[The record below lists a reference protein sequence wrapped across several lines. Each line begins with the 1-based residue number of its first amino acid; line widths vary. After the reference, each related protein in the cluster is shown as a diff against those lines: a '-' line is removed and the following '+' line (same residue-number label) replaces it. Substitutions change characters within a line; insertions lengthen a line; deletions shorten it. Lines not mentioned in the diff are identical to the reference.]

1 MYLSQREAIILDQL
15 LYSHTEIPISS
26 FQSLLQV
33 SRRTVYREI
42 TNLEASLKALNIEI
56 VNERN
61 KGYKLIGHAETL
73 NMLREENTARNQ
85 HIFSKDERQDG
96 IITTLLVNEEPV
108 TAEVLSQQFTVSLN
122 TIYQDIDAIEERLG
136 ANRVNRLPAQG
147 FTLDV
152 DEINNRNIVATTIYN
167 NLSPADSATY
177 LSDLSEIGAAI
188 DKPFFLTFISDTSL
202 KAVVESFRQSDLNSG
217 KKMNDNQIRPVLIQL
232 AYALDR
238 IQAGFSIGDIVS
250 IETNVPSDIINL
262 AYQITGHIANQLKIN
277 IPINERNLLV
287 NQLEGINF
295 KNKES
300 IFNVNFDT
308 QLSYKVQKFIRLVS
322 EKTSNDFRQDK
333 RLYKG
338 LISHIRAALKRI
350 ENDPITSFKDT
361 SLAPVVDQYKDLYV
375 KVEES
380 FKAVFSTDISH
391 EEAAYIL
398 MHFAASYEAGP
409 SLNYQPRLLVIV
421 SNYGGA
427 GKIIKERLEKQFQA
441 IFQVDIT
448 QLSKI
453 DQLDVGSYSM
463 ILSTTPLKNFPVE
476 YQLIS
481 PVLADK
487 DIDLLKDF
495 IETYKL
501 GHKNPLT
508 NHFGDDNYKLTFEEM
523 RDSIL
528 IADDLLKQFEVKDIN
543 SKEHVEATVEAV
555 IQSLKPLAVSD
566 GALVSQAI
574 IKRYKT
580 TPIGIPKTNMSLFHS
595 VHEDV
600 KTPVFKVY
608 NLSSPFYVEGMDRQ
622 MILLKRILLLLAPA
636 PLDANVKTVLGWIS
650 QSIIENNI
658 NTDLYNTGNE
668 ETLRNLLSRLFVE
681 AIQESGKGDD

>member
-42 TNLEASLKALNIEI
+42 TNLEASLKTLNIEI

-61 KGYKLIGHAETL
+61 KGYKLVGHADTL

-85 HIFSKDERQDG
+85 YVFSKDERQDG

-108 TAEVLSQQFTVSLN
+108 TAEVLSQQFAVSLN

-167 NLSPADSATY
+167 NLSPSDSATY

-202 KAVVESFRQSDLNSG
+202 KAVVESFHQSDLNSG

-232 AYALDR
+232 AYAVDR

-262 AYQITGHIANQLKIN
+262 AYQITGHIADQLKIN
-277 IPINERNLLV
+277 IPINERNLFV

-421 SNYGGA
+421 SNYGGT

-463 ILSTTPLKNFPVE
+463 ILSTAPLKNFPVE

-495 IETYKL
+495 IDTYKL

-528 IADDLLKQFEVKDIN
+528 IADDLLKQFEVKDID
-543 SKEHVEATVEAV
+543 SKEHVEATVEAL

-566 GALVSQAI
+566 DALVSQAI

>member
-42 TNLEASLKALNIEI
+42 TNLEASLKTLNIEI

-61 KGYKLIGHAETL
+61 KGYKLVGHAETL

-85 HIFSKDERQDG
+85 YIFSKDERQDG

-108 TAEVLSQQFTVSLN
+108 TAEVLSQQFAVSLN

-167 NLSPADSATY
+167 NLSPSDSAIY

-188 DKPFFLTFISDTSL
+188 DKPFFLTFISDNSL
-202 KAVVESFRQSDLNSG
+202 KAVVESFHQSDLNSG

-361 SLAPVVDQYKDLYV
+361 SLEPVVDQYKDLYV

-453 DQLDVGSYSM
+453 DRLDVGSYSM
-463 ILSTTPLKNFPVE
+463 ILSTAPLKNFPVE

-566 GALVSQAI
+566 DALVSQAI

>member
-42 TNLEASLKALNIEI
+42 TNLEASLKTLNIEI

-61 KGYKLIGHAETL
+61 KGYKLVGHAETL

-85 HIFSKDERQDG
+85 YIFSKDERQDG

-108 TAEVLSQQFTVSLN
+108 TAEVLSQQFAVSLN

-167 NLSPADSATY
+167 NLSPSDSAIY

-188 DKPFFLTFISDTSL
+188 DKPFFLTFISDNSL
-202 KAVVESFRQSDLNSG
+202 KAVVESFHQSDLNSG

-453 DQLDVGSYSM
+453 DRLDVGSYSM
-463 ILSTTPLKNFPVE
+463 ILSTAPLKNFPVE

-566 GALVSQAI
+566 DALVSQAI

-600 KTPVFKVY
+600 KTPVFKIY

-622 MILLKRILLLLAPA
+622 MISLKRILLLLAPA

-668 ETLRNLLSRLFVE
+668 ETLKNLLSRLFVE

>member
-33 SRRTVYREI
+33 SRRTIYREI
-42 TNLEASLKALNIEI
+42 TNLEASLKTLNIEI

-61 KGYKLIGHAETL
+61 KGYKLVGHAETL

-85 HIFSKDERQDG
+85 YVFSKDERQDG

-108 TAEVLSQQFTVSLN
+108 TADVLSQQFAVSLN

-136 ANRVNRLPAQG
+136 ANRVNRLPAQS

-188 DKPFFLTFISDTSL
+188 DKPFFLTFISDNSL
-202 KAVVESFRQSDLNSG
+202 KAVVESFHQSDLNSG

-361 SLAPVVDQYKDLYV
+361 SLEPVVDQYKDLYV

-453 DQLDVGSYSM
+453 DRLDVGSYSM
-463 ILSTTPLKNFPVE
+463 ILSTAPLKNFPVE

-566 GALVSQAI
+566 DALVSQAI

-622 MILLKRILLLLAPA
+622 MISLKRILLLLAPA

-668 ETLRNLLSRLFVE
+668 ETLKNLLSRLFVE

>member
-42 TNLEASLKALNIEI
+42 TNLEASLKTLNIEI

-61 KGYKLIGHAETL
+61 KGYKLVGHADTL

-85 HIFSKDERQDG
+85 YVFSKDERQDG

-108 TAEVLSQQFTVSLN
+108 TAEVLSQQFAVSLN

-202 KAVVESFRQSDLNSG
+202 KAVVESFHQSDLNSG

-232 AYALDR
+232 AYAVDR

-262 AYQITGHIANQLKIN
+262 AYQITGHIADQLKIN
-277 IPINERNLLV
+277 IPINERNLFV

-421 SNYGGA
+421 SNYGGT

-463 ILSTTPLKNFPVE
+463 ILSTAPLKNFPVE

-495 IETYKL
+495 IDTYKL

-528 IADDLLKQFEVKDIN
+528 IADDLLKQFEVKDID
-543 SKEHVEATVEAV
+543 SKEHVEATVEAL

-566 GALVSQAI
+566 DALVSQAI

>member
-42 TNLEASLKALNIEI
+42 TNLEASLKTLNIEI

-61 KGYKLIGHAETL
+61 KGYKLVGHAETL

-85 HIFSKDERQDG
+85 YIFSKDERQDG

-108 TAEVLSQQFTVSLN
+108 TAEVLSQQFAVSLN

-167 NLSPADSATY
+167 NLSPSDSAIY

-188 DKPFFLTFISDTSL
+188 DKPFFLTFISDNSL
-202 KAVVESFRQSDLNSG
+202 KAVVESFHQSDLNSG

-361 SLAPVVDQYKDLYV
+361 SLEPVVDQYKDLYV

-453 DQLDVGSYSM
+453 DRLDVGSYSM
-463 ILSTTPLKNFPVE
+463 ILSTAPLKNFPVE

-528 IADDLLKQFEVKDIN
+528 IADDLLKQFEVKDID

-566 GALVSQAI
+566 DALVSQAI

-622 MILLKRILLLLAPA
+622 MISLKRILLLLAPA

-668 ETLRNLLSRLFVE
+668 ETLKNLLSRLFVE

>member
-42 TNLEASLKALNIEI
+42 TNLEASLKTLNIEI

-61 KGYKLIGHAETL
+61 KGYKLVGHAETL

-85 HIFSKDERQDG
+85 YVFSKDERQDG

-108 TAEVLSQQFTVSLN
+108 TADVLSQQFAVSLN

-167 NLSPADSATY
+167 NLSPSDSAIY

-188 DKPFFLTFISDTSL
+188 DKPFFLTFISDNSL
-202 KAVVESFRQSDLNSG
+202 KAVVESFHQSDLNSG

-361 SLAPVVDQYKDLYV
+361 SLEPVVDQYKDLYV

-453 DQLDVGSYSM
+453 DRLDVGSYSM
-463 ILSTTPLKNFPVE
+463 ILSTAPLKNFPVE

-566 GALVSQAI
+566 DALVSQAI

-622 MILLKRILLLLAPA
+622 MISLKRILLLLAPA

>member
-33 SRRTVYREI
+33 SRRTIYREI
-42 TNLEASLKALNIEI
+42 TNLEASLKTLNIEI

-61 KGYKLIGHAETL
+61 KGYKLVGHAETL

-85 HIFSKDERQDG
+85 YVFSKDERQDG

-108 TAEVLSQQFTVSLN
+108 TAEVLSQQFAVSLN

-167 NLSPADSATY
+167 NLSPSDSATY

-188 DKPFFLTFISDTSL
+188 DKPFFLTFISDNSL
-202 KAVVESFRQSDLNSG
+202 KAVVESFHQSDLNSG

-250 IETNVPSDIINL
+250 IETNVPSDIIHL
-262 AYQITGHIANQLKIN
+262 AYQLTGHIANQLKIN

-421 SNYGGA
+421 SNYGGT

-463 ILSTTPLKNFPVE
+463 ILSTAPLKNFPVE

-528 IADDLLKQFEVKDIN
+528 IADDLLKQFEVKDID

-566 GALVSQAI
+566 DALVSQAI

-622 MILLKRILLLLAPA
+622 MIPLKRILLLLAPA

>member
-1 MYLSQREAIILDQL
+1 MSAIYWL
-15 LYSHTEIPISS
+15 
-26 FQSLLQV
+26 
-33 SRRTVYREI
+33 
-42 TNLEASLKALNIEI
+42 TNWK
-56 VNERN
+56 
-61 KGYKLIGHAETL
+61 
-73 NMLREENTARNQ
+73 
-85 HIFSKDERQDG
+85 
-96 IITTLLVNEEPV
+96 
-108 TAEVLSQQFTVSLN
+108 
-122 TIYQDIDAIEERLG
+122 
-136 ANRVNRLPAQG
+136 
-147 FTLDV
+147 
-152 DEINNRNIVATTIYN
+152 
-167 NLSPADSATY
+167 
-177 LSDLSEIGAAI
+177 
-188 DKPFFLTFISDTSL
+188 
-202 KAVVESFRQSDLNSG
+202 
-217 KKMNDNQIRPVLIQL
+217 
-232 AYALDR
+232 
-238 IQAGFSIGDIVS
+238 VS
-250 IETNVPSDIINL
+250 I
-262 AYQITGHIANQLKIN
+262 
-277 IPINERNLLV
+277 
-287 NQLEGINF
+287 F

-380 FKAVFSTDISH
+380 FKAVSSTDISH

-409 SLNYQPRLLVIV
+409 SLNYQPRLLLIV
-421 SNYGGA
+421 SNYGGT

-463 ILSTTPLKNFPVE
+463 ILSTAPLKNFPVE

-487 DIDLLKDF
+487 DIDLLK
-495 IETYKL
+495 
-501 GHKNPLT
+501 
-508 NHFGDDNYKLTFEEM
+508 
-523 RDSIL
+523 
-528 IADDLLKQFEVKDIN
+528 QFEVKDID
-543 SKEHVEATVEAV
+543 SKEHVEATVEAF

-566 GALVSQAI
+566 DALVSQAI

-608 NLSSPFYVEGMDRQ
+608 NLSSAFYVEGTRQ
-622 MILLKRILLLLAPA
+622 IILLKRILLLLAPA

-681 AIQESGKGDD
+681 AIQELGKGDD

>member
-167 NLSPADSATY
+167 NLSPSDSATY

-463 ILSTTPLKNFPVE
+463 ILSTAPLKNFPVE

-566 GALVSQAI
+566 DALVSQAI

>member
-42 TNLEASLKALNIEI
+42 TNLEASLKTLNIEI

-61 KGYKLIGHAETL
+61 KGYKLVGHAETL

-85 HIFSKDERQDG
+85 YVFSKDERQDG

-108 TAEVLSQQFTVSLN
+108 TAEVLSQQFAVSLN

-167 NLSPADSATY
+167 NLSPSDSAIY

-188 DKPFFLTFISDTSL
+188 DKPFFLTFISDNSL
-202 KAVVESFRQSDLNSG
+202 KAVVESFHQSDLNSG

-361 SLAPVVDQYKDLYV
+361 SLEPVVDQYKDLYV

-453 DQLDVGSYSM
+453 DRLDVGSYSM
-463 ILSTTPLKNFPVE
+463 ILSTAPLKNFPVE

-566 GALVSQAI
+566 DALVSQAI

-622 MILLKRILLLLAPA
+622 MISLKRILLLLAPA

-668 ETLRNLLSRLFVE
+668 ETLKNLLSRLFVE

>member
-33 SRRTVYREI
+33 SRRTIYREI
-42 TNLEASLKALNIEI
+42 TNLEASLKTLNIEI

-61 KGYKLIGHAETL
+61 KGYKLVGHAETL

-85 HIFSKDERQDG
+85 YVFSKDERQDG

-108 TAEVLSQQFTVSLN
+108 TADVLSQQFAVSLN

-167 NLSPADSATY
+167 NLSPSDSAIY

-188 DKPFFLTFISDTSL
+188 DKPFFLTFISDNSL
-202 KAVVESFRQSDLNSG
+202 KAVVESFHQSDLNSG

-361 SLAPVVDQYKDLYV
+361 SLEPVVDQYKDLYV

-453 DQLDVGSYSM
+453 DRLDVGSYSM
-463 ILSTTPLKNFPVE
+463 ILSTAPLKNFPVE

-566 GALVSQAI
+566 DALVSQAI

-595 VHEDV
+595 VHEEV

-622 MILLKRILLLLAPA
+622 MISLKRILLLLAPA

-668 ETLRNLLSRLFVE
+668 ETLKNLLSRLFVE

>member
-42 TNLEASLKALNIEI
+42 TNLEESLKTLNIEI

-61 KGYKLIGHAETL
+61 KGYKLVGHAETL

-85 HIFSKDERQDG
+85 YIFSKDERQDG

-108 TAEVLSQQFTVSLN
+108 TAEVLSQQFAVSLN

-167 NLSPADSATY
+167 NLSPSDSATY

-188 DKPFFLTFISDTSL
+188 DKPFFLTFISDNSL
-202 KAVVESFRQSDLNSG
+202 KAVVESFHQSDLNSG

-250 IETNVPSDIINL
+250 IEANVPSDIINL

-361 SLAPVVDQYKDLYV
+361 SLEPVVDQYKDLYV

-453 DQLDVGSYSM
+453 DRLDVGSYSM
-463 ILSTTPLKNFPVE
+463 ILSTAPLKNFPVE

-566 GALVSQAI
+566 DALVSQAI

-622 MILLKRILLLLAPA
+622 MISLKRILLLLAPA
-636 PLDANVKTVLGWIS
+636 PLDDNVKTVLGWIS

>member
-42 TNLEASLKALNIEI
+42 TNLEASLKTLNIEI

-61 KGYKLIGHAETL
+61 KGYKLVGHAETL

-85 HIFSKDERQDG
+85 YIFSKDERQDG

-108 TAEVLSQQFTVSLN
+108 TAEVLSQQFAVSLN

-167 NLSPADSATY
+167 NLSPSDSAIY

-188 DKPFFLTFISDTSL
+188 DKPFFLTFISDNSL
-202 KAVVESFRQSDLNSG
+202 KAVVESFHQSDLNSG

-463 ILSTTPLKNFPVE
+463 ILSTAPLKNFPVE

-566 GALVSQAI
+566 DALVSQAI

-622 MILLKRILLLLAPA
+622 MISLKRILLLLAPA

-668 ETLRNLLSRLFVE
+668 ETLKNLLSRLFVE

>member
-42 TNLEASLKALNIEI
+42 TNLEASLKTLNIEI

-61 KGYKLIGHAETL
+61 KGYKLVGHAETL

-85 HIFSKDERQDG
+85 YVFSKDERQDG

-108 TAEVLSQQFTVSLN
+108 TADVLSQQFAVSLN
-122 TIYQDIDAIEERLG
+122 TIYQDIDAVEERLG

-167 NLSPADSATY
+167 NLSPSDSATY

-188 DKPFFLTFISDTSL
+188 DKPFFLTFISDNSL
-202 KAVVESFRQSDLNSG
+202 KAVVESFHQSDLNSG

-361 SLAPVVDQYKDLYV
+361 SLEPVVDQYKDLYV

-453 DQLDVGSYSM
+453 DRLDVGSYSM
-463 ILSTTPLKNFPVE
+463 ILSTAPLKNFPVE

-566 GALVSQAI
+566 DALVSQAI

-622 MILLKRILLLLAPA
+622 MISLKRILLLLAPA

>member
-42 TNLEASLKALNIEI
+42 TNLEASLKTLNIEI

-61 KGYKLIGHAETL
+61 KGYKLVGHAETL

-85 HIFSKDERQDG
+85 YIFSKDERQDG

-108 TAEVLSQQFTVSLN
+108 TAEVLSQQFAVSLN

-167 NLSPADSATY
+167 NLSPSDSATY

-188 DKPFFLTFISDTSL
+188 DKPFFLTFISDNSL
-202 KAVVESFRQSDLNSG
+202 KAVVESFHQSDLNSG

-250 IETNVPSDIINL
+250 IEANVPSDIINL

-361 SLAPVVDQYKDLYV
+361 SLEPVVDQYKDLYV

-453 DQLDVGSYSM
+453 DRLDVGSYSM
-463 ILSTTPLKNFPVE
+463 ILSTAPLKNFPVE

-566 GALVSQAI
+566 DALVSQAI

-622 MILLKRILLLLAPA
+622 MISLKRILLLLAPA

>member
-42 TNLEASLKALNIEI
+42 TNLEASLKTLNIEI

-61 KGYKLIGHAETL
+61 KGYKLVGHADTL

-85 HIFSKDERQDG
+85 YVFSKDERQDG

-108 TAEVLSQQFTVSLN
+108 TAEVLSQQFAVSLN

-167 NLSPADSATY
+167 NLSPSDSATY

-202 KAVVESFRQSDLNSG
+202 KAVVESFHQSDLNSG

-232 AYALDR
+232 AYAVDR

-277 IPINERNLLV
+277 IPINERNLFV

-421 SNYGGA
+421 SNYGGT

-463 ILSTTPLKNFPVE
+463 ILSTAPLKNFPVE

-528 IADDLLKQFEVKDIN
+528 IADDLLKQFEVKDID
-543 SKEHVEATVEAV
+543 SKEHVEATVEAL
-555 IQSLKPLAVSD
+555 IQSLKLLVVSD
-566 GALVSQAI
+566 DALVSQAI

>member
-42 TNLEASLKALNIEI
+42 TNLEASLKTLNIEI

-61 KGYKLIGHAETL
+61 KGYKLVGHAETL

-202 KAVVESFRQSDLNSG
+202 KAVVESFHQSDLNSG

-375 KVEES
+375 KVEKS

-421 SNYGGA
+421 SNYGGT

-463 ILSTTPLKNFPVE
+463 ILSTAPLKNFPVE

-528 IADDLLKQFEVKDIN
+528 IADDLLKQFEVKDID
-543 SKEHVEATVEAV
+543 SKEHVEATVEAL

-566 GALVSQAI
+566 DALVSQAI
-574 IKRYKT
+574 IKRYKI

-608 NLSSPFYVEGMDRQ
+608 NLSNPFYVEGMDRQ
-622 MILLKRILLLLAPA
+622 MISLKRILLLLAPA

-658 NTDLYNTGNE
+658 NTDLYNTGSE

>member
-42 TNLEASLKALNIEI
+42 TNLEASLKTLNIEI

-61 KGYKLIGHAETL
+61 KGYKLVGHAETL

-85 HIFSKDERQDG
+85 YIFSKDERQDG

-108 TAEVLSQQFTVSLN
+108 TAEVLSQQFAVSLN

-167 NLSPADSATY
+167 NLSPSDSAIY

-188 DKPFFLTFISDTSL
+188 DKPFFLTFISDNSL
-202 KAVVESFRQSDLNSG
+202 KAVVESFHQSDLNSG

-453 DQLDVGSYSM
+453 DRLDVGSYSM
-463 ILSTTPLKNFPVE
+463 ILSTAPLKNFPVE

-543 SKEHVEATVEAV
+543 SKEHVEATIEAV

-566 GALVSQAI
+566 DALVSQAI

-622 MILLKRILLLLAPA
+622 MISLKRILLLLAPA

>member
-42 TNLEASLKALNIEI
+42 TNLEASLKTLNIEI

-61 KGYKLIGHAETL
+61 KGYKLVGHAETL

-85 HIFSKDERQDG
+85 YIFSKDERQDG

-108 TAEVLSQQFTVSLN
+108 TAEVLSQQFAVSLN

-167 NLSPADSATY
+167 NLSPSDSAIY

-188 DKPFFLTFISDTSL
+188 DKPFFLTFISDNSL
-202 KAVVESFRQSDLNSG
+202 KAVVESFHQSDLNSG

-453 DQLDVGSYSM
+453 DRLDVGSYSM
-463 ILSTTPLKNFPVE
+463 ILSTAPLKNFPVE

-566 GALVSQAI
+566 DALVSQAI

>member
-1 MYLSQREAIILDQL
+1 MYLSHREAIILDQL

-42 TNLEASLKALNIEI
+42 TNLEASLKTLNIEI

-61 KGYKLIGHAETL
+61 KGYKLVGHAETL

-85 HIFSKDERQDG
+85 YIFSKDERQDG

-108 TAEVLSQQFTVSLN
+108 TAEVLSQQFAVSLN

-167 NLSPADSATY
+167 NLSPSDSATY

-188 DKPFFLTFISDTSL
+188 DKPFFLTFISDNSL
-202 KAVVESFRQSDLNSG
+202 KAVVESFHQSDLNSG

-322 EKTSNDFRQDK
+322 EKTSNDFRKDK

-463 ILSTTPLKNFPVE
+463 ILSTAPLKNFPVE

-566 GALVSQAI
+566 DALVSQAI

-622 MILLKRILLLLAPA
+622 MISLKRILLLLAPA

>member
-42 TNLEASLKALNIEI
+42 TNLEASLKTLNIEI

-61 KGYKLIGHAETL
+61 KGYKLVGHADTL

-85 HIFSKDERQDG
+85 YVFSKDERQDG

-108 TAEVLSQQFTVSLN
+108 TAEVLSQQFAVSLN

-167 NLSPADSATY
+167 NLSPSDSATY

-188 DKPFFLTFISDTSL
+188 DKPFFLTFISDNSL
-202 KAVVESFRQSDLNSG
+202 KAVVESFHQSDLNSG

-361 SLAPVVDQYKDLYV
+361 SLEPVVDQYKDLYV

-453 DQLDVGSYSM
+453 DRLDVGSYSM
-463 ILSTTPLKNFPVE
+463 ILSTAPLKNFPVE

-566 GALVSQAI
+566 DALVSQAI

-622 MILLKRILLLLAPA
+622 MISLKRILLLLAPA

-668 ETLRNLLSRLFVE
+668 ETLKNLLSRLFVE

>member
-42 TNLEASLKALNIEI
+42 TNLEASLKTLNIEI

-61 KGYKLIGHAETL
+61 KGYKLVGHAETL

-85 HIFSKDERQDG
+85 YIFSKDERQDG

-108 TAEVLSQQFTVSLN
+108 TAEVLSQQFAVSLN

-167 NLSPADSATY
+167 NLSPSDSAIY

-188 DKPFFLTFISDTSL
+188 DKPFFLTFISDNSL
-202 KAVVESFRQSDLNSG
+202 KAVVESFHQSDLNSG

-453 DQLDVGSYSM
+453 DRLDVGSYSM
-463 ILSTTPLKNFPVE
+463 ILSTAPLKNFPVE

-566 GALVSQAI
+566 DALVSQAI

-622 MILLKRILLLLAPA
+622 MISLKRILLLLAPA

-668 ETLRNLLSRLFVE
+668 ETLKNLLSRLFVE

>member
-1 MYLSQREAIILDQL
+1 M
-15 LYSHTEIPISS
+15 
-26 FQSLLQV
+26 
-33 SRRTVYREI
+33 
-42 TNLEASLKALNIEI
+42 
-56 VNERN
+56 
-61 KGYKLIGHAETL
+61 
-73 NMLREENTARNQ
+73 
-85 HIFSKDERQDG
+85 
-96 IITTLLVNEEPV
+96 
-108 TAEVLSQQFTVSLN
+108 
-122 TIYQDIDAIEERLG
+122 
-136 ANRVNRLPAQG
+136 
-147 FTLDV
+147 
-152 DEINNRNIVATTIYN
+152 
-167 NLSPADSATY
+167 
-177 LSDLSEIGAAI
+177 
-188 DKPFFLTFISDTSL
+188 
-202 KAVVESFRQSDLNSG
+202 
-217 KKMNDNQIRPVLIQL
+217 
-232 AYALDR
+232 
-238 IQAGFSIGDIVS
+238 
-250 IETNVPSDIINL
+250 

-361 SLAPVVDQYKDLYV
+361 SLEPVVDQYKDLYV

-409 SLNYQPRLLVIV
+409 SLNYQPRLLLIV
-421 SNYGGA
+421 SNYGGT

-463 ILSTTPLKNFPVE
+463 ILSTAPLKNFPVE

-487 DIDLLKDF
+487 DIDLLK
-495 IETYKL
+495 
-501 GHKNPLT
+501 
-508 NHFGDDNYKLTFEEM
+508 
-523 RDSIL
+523 
-528 IADDLLKQFEVKDIN
+528 QFEVKDID

-566 GALVSQAI
+566 DALVSQAI

-622 MILLKRILLLLAPA
+622 MISLKRILLLLAPA

>member
-42 TNLEASLKALNIEI
+42 TNLEASLKTLNIEI

-61 KGYKLIGHAETL
+61 KGYKLVGHAETL

-85 HIFSKDERQDG
+85 YVFSKDERQDG

-108 TAEVLSQQFTVSLN
+108 TAEALSQQFAVSLN

-167 NLSPADSATY
+167 NLSPSDSATY

-188 DKPFFLTFISDTSL
+188 DKPFFLTFISDNSL
-202 KAVVESFRQSDLNSG
+202 KAVVESFHQSDLNSG

-262 AYQITGHIANQLKIN
+262 AYQITGHIADQLKIN

-421 SNYGGA
+421 SNYGGM

-453 DQLDVGSYSM
+453 DRLDVGSYSM
-463 ILSTTPLKNFPVE
+463 ILSTAPLKNFPVE

-543 SKEHVEATVEAV
+543 IKEHVEATVEAV

-566 GALVSQAI
+566 DALVSQAI

-622 MILLKRILLLLAPA
+622 MISLKRILLLLAPA

>member
-1 MYLSQREAIILDQL
+1 M
-15 LYSHTEIPISS
+15 
-26 FQSLLQV
+26 
-33 SRRTVYREI
+33 
-42 TNLEASLKALNIEI
+42 
-56 VNERN
+56 
-61 KGYKLIGHAETL
+61 
-73 NMLREENTARNQ
+73 
-85 HIFSKDERQDG
+85 
-96 IITTLLVNEEPV
+96 
-108 TAEVLSQQFTVSLN
+108 
-122 TIYQDIDAIEERLG
+122 
-136 ANRVNRLPAQG
+136 
-147 FTLDV
+147 
-152 DEINNRNIVATTIYN
+152 
-167 NLSPADSATY
+167 
-177 LSDLSEIGAAI
+177 
-188 DKPFFLTFISDTSL
+188 
-202 KAVVESFRQSDLNSG
+202 
-217 KKMNDNQIRPVLIQL
+217 
-232 AYALDR
+232 
-238 IQAGFSIGDIVS
+238 
-250 IETNVPSDIINL
+250 

-361 SLAPVVDQYKDLYV
+361 SLEPVVDQYKDLYV

-421 SNYGGA
+421 SNYGGT

-463 ILSTTPLKNFPVE
+463 ILSTAPLKNFPVE

-487 DIDLLKDF
+487 DIALLKDF

-528 IADDLLKQFEVKDIN
+528 IADDLLKQFEVKDID

-566 GALVSQAI
+566 DALVSQAI

-622 MILLKRILLLLAPA
+622 MISLKRILLLLAPA

-681 AIQESGKGDD
+681 AIQESGRAMIK

>member
-463 ILSTTPLKNFPVE
+463 ILSTAPLKNFPVE

-566 GALVSQAI
+566 DALVSQAI

>member
-15 LYSHTEIPISS
+15 LYNHSGIPISS

-42 TNLEASLKALNIEI
+42 TNLEESLKALNIQI

-61 KGYKLIGHAETL
+61 KGYRLVGNAETL
-73 NMLREENTARNQ
+73 EMLREENTARNQ
-85 HIFSKDERQDG
+85 YVFSKDERQEG
-96 IITTLLVNEEPV
+96 IVTTLLVNEAPV
-108 TAEVLSQQFTVSLN
+108 TAEVLSQQFAVSLN
-122 TIYQDIDAIEERLG
+122 TIYQDIDAIEENLG
-136 ANRVNRLPAQG
+136 AIRLNRLPAQG
-147 FTLDV
+147 FTIKT
-152 DEINNRNIVATTIYN
+152 DEITNRNIVATNIYN
-167 NLSPADSATY
+167 NLSPADSVTY
-177 LSDLSEIGAAI
+177 LSDLTEIGASL

-202 KAVVESFRQSDLNSG
+202 QTVLESFKRSDMTADR
-217 KKMNDNQIRPVLIQL
+217 KMNDNQIRPVLIQL
-232 AYALDR
+232 AYAIDR
-238 IQAGFSIGDIVS
+238 MKAGHAIADIVR
-250 IETNVPSDIINL
+250 IEQDVPSDVVNL
-262 AYQITGHIANQLKIN
+262 AYQITGYIAEQLKMN

-322 EKTSNDFRQDK
+322 EKTANDFRKDK

-350 ENDPITSFKDT
+350 ENDPITTFKDT
-361 SLAPVVDQYKDLYV
+361 SLEPVVDQYNDLYAQ
-375 KVEES
+375 VEAS
-380 FKAVFSTDISH
+380 FKAVFATDISH
-391 EEAAYIL
+391 EEVAYIL
-398 MHFAASYEAGP
+398 MHFAAAYEAGP
-409 SLNYQPRLLVIV
+409 TLNYQPRLLVIV

-453 DQLDVGSYSM
+453 DRLDVGSYSM
-463 ILSTTPLKNFPVE
+463 ILSTALLKNFPVE

-566 GALVSQAI
+566 DALVSQAI

-622 MILLKRILLLLAPA
+622 MISLKRILLLLAPA

-658 NTDLYNTGNE
+658 NTDLYNKGNE
-668 ETLRNLLSRLFVE
+668 AVLRNLLSRLFVE

>member
-1 MYLSQREAIILDQL
+1 MSAIYWL
-15 LYSHTEIPISS
+15 
-26 FQSLLQV
+26 
-33 SRRTVYREI
+33 
-42 TNLEASLKALNIEI
+42 TNWK
-56 VNERN
+56 
-61 KGYKLIGHAETL
+61 
-73 NMLREENTARNQ
+73 
-85 HIFSKDERQDG
+85 
-96 IITTLLVNEEPV
+96 
-108 TAEVLSQQFTVSLN
+108 
-122 TIYQDIDAIEERLG
+122 
-136 ANRVNRLPAQG
+136 
-147 FTLDV
+147 
-152 DEINNRNIVATTIYN
+152 
-167 NLSPADSATY
+167 
-177 LSDLSEIGAAI
+177 
-188 DKPFFLTFISDTSL
+188 
-202 KAVVESFRQSDLNSG
+202 
-217 KKMNDNQIRPVLIQL
+217 
-232 AYALDR
+232 
-238 IQAGFSIGDIVS
+238 VS
-250 IETNVPSDIINL
+250 I
-262 AYQITGHIANQLKIN
+262 
-277 IPINERNLLV
+277 
-287 NQLEGINF
+287 F

-421 SNYGGA
+421 SNYGGT

-453 DQLDVGSYSM
+453 DRLDVGSYSM
-463 ILSTTPLKNFPVE
+463 ILSTAPLKNFPVE

-566 GALVSQAI
+566 DALVSQAI

-622 MILLKRILLLLAPA
+622 MISLKRILLLLAPA

>member
-33 SRRTVYREI
+33 SRRTIYREI
-42 TNLEASLKALNIEI
+42 TNLEASLKTLNIEI

-61 KGYKLIGHAETL
+61 KGYKLVGHAETL

-85 HIFSKDERQDG
+85 YVFSKDERQDG

-108 TAEVLSQQFTVSLN
+108 TAEVLSQQFAVSLN

-167 NLSPADSATY
+167 NLSPSDSATY

-188 DKPFFLTFISDTSL
+188 DKPFFLTFISDNSL
-202 KAVVESFRQSDLNSG
+202 KAVVESFHQSDLNSG

-361 SLAPVVDQYKDLYV
+361 SLEPVVDQYKDLYV

-453 DQLDVGSYSM
+453 DRLDVGSYSM
-463 ILSTTPLKNFPVE
+463 ILSTAPLKNFPVE

-495 IETYKL
+495 IDTYKL

-528 IADDLLKQFEVKDIN
+528 IADDLLKQFEVKDID
-543 SKEHVEATVEAV
+543 SKEHVEATVEAL

-566 GALVSQAI
+566 DALVSQAI

-622 MILLKRILLLLAPA
+622 MISLKRILLLLAPA

>member
-42 TNLEASLKALNIEI
+42 TNLEASLKTLNIEI

-61 KGYKLIGHAETL
+61 KGYKLVGHAETL

-85 HIFSKDERQDG
+85 YVFSKDERQDG

-108 TAEVLSQQFTVSLN
+108 TAEALSQQFAVSLN

-167 NLSPADSATY
+167 NLFPSDSATY

-188 DKPFFLTFISDTSL
+188 DKPFFLTFISDNSL
-202 KAVVESFRQSDLNSG
+202 KAVVESFHQSDLNSG

-262 AYQITGHIANQLKIN
+262 AYQITGHIADQLKIN

-380 FKAVFSTDISH
+380 FKAVFSTNISH

-421 SNYGGA
+421 SNYGGT

-463 ILSTTPLKNFPVE
+463 ILSTAPLKNFPVE

-528 IADDLLKQFEVKDIN
+528 IADDLLKQFEVKDID

-566 GALVSQAI
+566 DALVSQAI